1 PATGAARE
9 CQPARRPARNLL
21 SLVAR
26 AATPARSGRGGSA
39 WLVYVAGVDVVDGRH
54 DRGECAA
61 DLFGRLP
68 PSVLC
73 LPLRRGG
80 GEPPGGIEAPAVA
93 FGRLDGPVNRGRH
106 QADEQ
111 DNKDGDQHSHGHHP
125 FQRPG
130 QGDGPS
136 KAGSH
141 RIFQTVRM
149 RLTRA
154 SAAWRL
160 LRFSLRRPSAPA
172 CKGKWATRLN
182 GPGGPNTTP

>member
-1 PATGAARE
+1 
-9 CQPARRPARNLL
+9 
-21 SLVAR
+21 
-26 AATPARSGRGGSA
+26 
-39 WLVYVAGVDVVDGRH
+39 
-54 DRGECAA
+54 
-61 DLFGRLP
+61 
-68 PSVLC
+68 VLC

-80 GEPPGGIEAPAVA
+80 GEPPGGVEAPAVA
-93 FGRLDGPVNRGRH
+93 FGRLDGPVNRGGQ

-130 QGDGPS
+130 RGDGPS

-149 RLTRA
+149 DLTRA

-160 LRFSLRRPSAPA
+160 LRCSLWRPSAPA
-172 CKGKWATRLN
+172 CKGKWGHPVERAGWPEHYPMTSAVAGQGGGS
-182 GPGGPNTTP
+182 GPAQPVISRILSPV